1 MNDTSLND
9 ATANTGGD
17 NQQAAATDANKT
29 ATDANAADQQQ
40 DASGDKAAPNV
51 ADKAAP
57 DAAAEGDKKP
67 ADDAAKPD
75 AKADADKQGKD
86 AKDNKADKKE
96 GDKKPDDKKATVRAP
111 EKYEDFKLAEGVK
124 LAPELKGKFEA
135 VARELDLPQAD
146 AQKLLDM
153 APELNKAFAAELVDI
168 AGKTSLKW
176 ADETKQDKEIGGGG
190 DKATLDKNLALVAKA
205 RDAFATP
212 ELLALLA
219 PFDAKTNPNGTGF
232 GNHPEVVR
240 LFMRLGGS
248 ISEDNKLVTGSGS
261 KQEQTAAQKLY
272 SKTTPK

>member
-1 MNDTSLND
+1 MTDTTLND
-9 ATANTGGD
+9 AAANTGGD
-17 NQQAAATDANKT
+17 NQQAGATDANKP
-29 ATDANAADQQQ
+29 ATDANAANQQQ
-40 DASGDKAAPNV
+40 DAGGDKAATD
-51 ADKAAP
+51 AAAKAAT

-86 AKDNKADKKE
+86 AKDE
-96 GDKKPDDKKATVRAP
+96 KKPDGEKKPDEKTVRAP
-111 EKYEDFKLAEGVK
+111 DKYEDFKLAEGVK

-153 APELNKAFAAELVDI
+153 APELNKAFAAELIDI

-176 ADETKQDKEIGGGG
+176 ADDTKQDKEIGGGG
-190 DKATLDKNLALVAKA
+190 DKATLDANLALAAKA

-212 ELLALLA
+212 ELLTLLA

-240 LFMRLGGS
+240 LFTRLGKS
-248 ISEDNKLVTGSGS
+248 ISEDNRLVTGSGN
-261 KQEQTAAQKLY
+261 KNEQSAAQKLY